1 MYKVRHN
8 NASDEKG
15 VRCSEKIPGMQ
26 TCISIAKASEKER
39 LKKIAKRN
47 KILKYATER
56 LKDGENL
63 KNVLTKSKIYAEMLK
78 VDTKSITEATMKMLQ
93 KKIQNQDNEM
103 DNDLE
108 R

>member
-1 MYKVRHN
+1 M
-8 NASDEKG
+8 G
-15 VRCSEKIPGMQ
+15 
-26 TCISIAKASEKER
+26 R
-39 LKKIAKRN
+39 L
-47 KILKYATER
+47 LQ
-56 LKDGENL
+56 NL

-78 VDTKSITEATMKMLQ
+78 VDTKSITEATMKMLK